1 LQQIPP
7 ELAVA
12 LRYLPVNSA
21 GGKSMKPLRL
31 ILLMFFWMAIVQIQP
46 ATCGPIRESL
56 NQTAPAAKRNP
67 RKESMKKFV
76 LGVVM
81 FLSGMEHA
89 QAAWGSEFK
98 AREAKIA
105 QYKRWLDSLGPEGS
119 RYWVRLDAGRR
130 PHRLYLG
137 QGFHRADAQSQ
148 ERFIDTYSSYLAGH
162 PEKFML
168 IDLFDAETNKW
179 IGEYGFGGFKMY
191 GQPAPAAATAQRSA
205 R

>member
-1 LQQIPP
+1 
-7 ELAVA
+7 
-12 LRYLPVNSA
+12 
-21 GGKSMKPLRL
+21 MKPFTLV
-31 ILLMFFWMAIVQIQP
+31 LLMFFWMAIVQIQP
-46 ATCGPIRESL
+46 ATCGQVKEL
-56 NQTAPAAKRNP
+56 QKKTAPATKQNQRQQAI
-67 RKESMKKFV
+67 KKLV
-76 LGVVM
+76 LGVLM
-81 FLSGMEHA
+81 FAYGVA
-89 QAAWGSEFK
+89 QTQPAWGSEFK

-105 QYKRWLDSLGPEGS
+105 QYKRWLDTLGPQGS
-119 RYWVRLDAGRR
+119 QYWMRLDAGRR

-137 QGFHRADAQSQ
+137 EGFHRADSQSQ

-191 GQPAPAAATAQRSA
+191 AKPAPAAATVQRSS